1 MEKCTETFLIKKS
14 AAIYQDDEDE
24 TRVDMSVKQW
34 SQTHSQGNSQLVS
47 EKESKA
53 ARTAQPTTWL

>member
-14 AAIYQDDEDE
+14 AAIYQDDE
-24 TRVDMSVKQW
+24 TRVDISVKQW

-53 ARTAQPTTWL
+53 TRTAQPTTWL